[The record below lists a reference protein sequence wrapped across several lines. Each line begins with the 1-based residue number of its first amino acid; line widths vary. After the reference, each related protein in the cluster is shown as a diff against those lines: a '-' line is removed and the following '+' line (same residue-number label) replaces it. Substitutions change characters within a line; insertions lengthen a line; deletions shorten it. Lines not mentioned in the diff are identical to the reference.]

1 MNRQNLTV
9 NGALVVVDILLLYL
23 NVFIHLS
30 EFFVQKTLAFLQNFV
45 PIQDV
50 VHLTE
55 LITVFISNFF

>member
-30 EFFVQKTLAFLQNFV
+30 EFFVQ
-45 PIQDV
+45 
-50 VHLTE
+50 
-55 LITVFISNFF
+55 